1 MVIHRAKSVH
11 SAHPRRKRTGLAVR
25 NIPGMHQLRRRSE
38 LSRQDVRL
46 RYRRLYRDVYLPNDV
61 DLTAALRARAAWLS
75 SGATLCGLSA
85 AAVLGARWLEPSAP
99 AEILRPDRHAQAGM
113 IVHSFRLRDDETCW
127 AASLPVT
134 TPARTAFDIGR
145 SRASDAA
152 VPILDALFSA
162 TGLDAAAVLNIADRW
177 PGARGVRRLRSVL
190 RLVDGGA
197 ESPRESRLRL
207 ILIRGGLP
215 WPETQI
221 TFPHLRI
228 RVDMGWRQWRV
239 AVEYDGVQHWSD
251 ARQRAWDIERIAL
264 LEGAGWAV
272 VRVSAAMLA
281 RPDTVIERVRSKLRA
296 AGCPI

>member
-1 MVIHRAKSVH
+1 M
-11 SAHPRRKRTGLAVR
+11 
-25 NIPGMHQLRRRSE
+25 
-38 LSRQDVRL
+38 
-46 RYRRLYRDVYLPNDV
+46 
-61 DLTAALRARAAWLS
+61 
-75 SGATLCGLSA
+75 
-85 AAVLGARWLEPSAP
+85 
-99 AEILRPDRHAQAGM
+99 
-113 IVHSFRLRDDETCW
+113 
-127 AASLPVT
+127 
-134 TPARTAFDIGR
+134 
-145 SRASDAA
+145 
-152 VPILDALFSA
+152 
-162 TGLDAAAVLNIADRW
+162 
-177 PGARGVRRLRSVL
+177 
-190 RLVDGGA
+190 
-197 ESPRESRLRL
+197 